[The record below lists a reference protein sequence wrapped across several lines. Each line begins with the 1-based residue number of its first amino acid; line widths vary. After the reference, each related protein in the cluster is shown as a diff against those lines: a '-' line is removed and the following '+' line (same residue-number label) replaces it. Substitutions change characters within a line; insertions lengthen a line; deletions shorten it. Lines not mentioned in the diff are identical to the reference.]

1 MEVLREWRVSLFKRV
16 SQTAGFPQD
25 GGFVLLEV
33 MVAMSLVAGTLLT
46 SVNIYQS
53 LLLRYQQLH
62 VQKIDLLKQRDRFEI
77 DEYRRNISESVIKH
91 DSSRL
96 PGRSHD
102 LHNASRPHS
111 KNHH

>member
-1 MEVLREWRVSLFKRV
+1 VSVFEKN
-16 SQTAGFPQD
+16 SQSASCPQD
-25 GGFVLLEV
+25 RGFVLLEV
-33 MVAMSLVAGTLLT
+33 MVAMSLVAGTLLA

-53 LLLRYQQLH
+53 IWMRYQQLH
-62 VQKIDLLKQRDRFEI
+62 TQKIELLKQRDRFEI

-102 LHNASRPHS
+102 LHDASRTHS